1 VFESFAGSLNNF
13 GSAFTPGG
21 SVSSFLPA
29 SGSPF
34 GSFGDYSSFG
44 SSASSGGGGMIG
56 TGLGLAI
63 SGGLGLL
70 QGGIGFLGQQNQQ
83 RSARRLQRQ
92 AFKQNRKL
100 LDRQFDRL
108 GELEKD
114 RFERQF
120 TGQIAADSFGYGLER
135 MAALDTGR
143 LRNSSDY
150 LQAEGRQVGANLAG
164 RFMDP
169 TYAARTAQMFY
180 G

>member
-1 VFESFAGSLNNF
+1 MFESFAGSLNNF

-44 SSASSGGGGMIG
+44 SSASSGGGGMFG
-56 TGLGLAI
+56 GFGGLALA
-63 SGGLGLL
+63 GGLGIG
-70 QGGIGFLGQQNQQ
+70 QGLIGMFGQQNQANQ
-83 RSARRLQRQ
+83 AARLSDRQ
-92 AFKQNRKL
+92 ARQARNL
-100 LDRQFDRL
+100 LSQQFNRL
-108 GELEKD
+108 GELEED
-114 RFERQF
+114 RFERQL
-120 TGQIAADSFGYGLER
+120 AADSFGYGLER
-135 MAALDTGR
+135 MAALDTNR
-143 LRNSSDY
+143 IKNSSDY
-150 LQAEGRQVGANLAG
+150 LQATGREVGANIAG

>member
-1 VFESFAGSLNNF
+1 MFESFAGSLNNF

-34 GSFGDYSSFG
+34 GSFGDYSSLS

-83 RSARRLQRQ
+83 RSASKLQRK
-92 AFKQNRKL
+92 AFKQNKKL
-100 LDRQFDRL
+100 LNLQFDRL
-108 GELEKD
+108 GELEED
-114 RFERQF
+114 RFGRQL
-120 TGQIAADSFGYGLER
+120 AADSFGYGLER
-135 MAALDTGR
+135 MGAMDSLR